1 MSDAKLEGR
10 VAVVTGAGRSGGI
23 GEAIAKRLADDGA
36 NVAIVD
42 VCKEAGSQWSEKFGQ
57 WAELQ
62 ALADRISQTG
72 RKALAV
78 KADLLNEDDV
88 IAMTETVMK
97 TFGRID
103 ILVNNAAGG
112 RGAGPIEPVNIV
124 DIKLEDW
131 RYTVDVNL
139 TTTFL
144 CSKHVGRE
152 MIKARRGAIV
162 SMASIAARRAN
173 AGGSGY
179 VAGKMGVLGLTRCL
193 AQELAPYNIRATG
206 VSPGVTDT
214 PWVQQRVSHLS
225 NLSGTDP
232 KTTLAN
238 WVSGNPMKRAGR
250 PEEIAA
256 VVAFLA
262 SDDASYLNGQ
272 TITVD
277 GGMVPD

>member
-1 MSDAKLEGR
+1 MSKSGLEGR
-10 VAVVTGAGRSGGI
+10 TAIVTGAGRPGGI
-23 GEAIAKRLADDGA
+23 GEAIAMRLAQEGA
-36 NVAIVD
+36 NVAVVD
-42 VCKEAGSQWSEKFGQ
+42 VCKEAASAWSEKFGQ
-57 WAELQ
+57 WADLQ
-62 ALADRISQTG
+62 ALAERVSQTG
-72 RKALAV
+72 RKGLAI
-78 KADLLNEDDV
+78 KADLLNEDEV
-88 IAMTETVMK
+88 IAMTRAVMEA
-97 TFGRID
+97 FGRID

-112 RGAGPIEPVNIV
+112 RGAGPIEPVNVV

-139 TTTFL
+139 TTAFL

-152 MIKARRGAIV
+152 MVKARRGAIV
-162 SMASIAARRAN
+162 SIASIAARRAN

-214 PWVQQRVSHLS
+214 PWVQQRVTHLS
-225 NLSGTDP
+225 NVSGADP
-232 KTTLAN
+232 KTTFAN
-238 WVSGNPMKRAGR
+238 WVSSNPMKRAGR

-272 TITVD
+272 TVTVD
-277 GGMVPD
+277 GGMIPD